1 MVNFFRKNNQQI
13 DKFDIVSLTSL
24 LIHAAKIDE
33 NYSDNEKKIIKNTL
47 LKLEADS
54 DEIDKIIEKAEEI
67 EKNSTQFLE
76 FTKEAKNLDIDKKI
90 LILDALWEIVYSDSN
105 ADIYETNLIR
115 RLTGLLYLDNKLVGD
130 IKEKIKNKK

>member
-67 EKNSTQFLE
+67 EKNSNQILE

-90 LILDALWEIVYSDSN
+90 LILEALWEIVYSDSN